1 MVPILPESRKEI
13 AQIIFSKDKEIL
25 RLEEEVRLLRQS
37 LFGSKS
43 EKMPAGDSPQLLL
56 FDMPES
62 VAEDEDEQVAEVAI
76 PAHTRQKRGRKPLP
90 DNLPRVEVV
99 HDIPEEEK
107 VCACGCNLSCIG
119 EERSEK
125 LDFIPA
131 KVQVV
136 VHIRLKYACKGCE
149 GLEDKGES
157 VKISP
162 VPAQIIPKGLATAS
176 LLAHVL
182 VGKFC
187 DALPFYRQEK
197 QFSRL
202 GIDIPHQTMCNW
214 AMKAAHACE
223 DIMSLL
229 HDEVRGGP
237 LINADETTV
246 QVLKEPGRSA
256 QTKSYMWVF
265 RGGSPDKPVVVYQY
279 HPSRSAEVAK
289 VFLRDYKGVVQ
300 TDGYAGYNFLDRWED
315 VLHVACWA
323 HVRRKFYEAKKA
335 SANKKPGSADKAL
348 AMIGRLYQLER
359 QAKMAGLDAED
370 LKKMR
375 QQKGKP
381 IVNDMGKWLEKR
393 QSQIPPK
400 SLLGKAINYSLNQWP
415 RLIGYLE
422 NGFAGIDNNMAENA
436 IRPFVIGRK
445 NWLFS
450 GTPKGARSSAALYSL
465 IETAK
470 ACDLEPY
477 AYLRYLFEKLPT
489 TPRAARKE
497 LLPSA
502 LTAADLILPN
512 VVSGV

>member
-1 MVPILPESRKEI
+1 MGKKNDRVSSEKKRKIWQPRVLAWQRSSLSQREYCQRHHLSSRQFSYWKNILASEPAASDVPHKFVPVPVQPAPEPSALQGNE
-13 AQIIFSKDKEIL
+13 AGL
-25 RLEEEVRLLRQS
+25 TVRLANGIGIEL
-37 LFGSKS
+37 
-43 EKMPAGDSPQLLL
+43 
-56 FDMPES
+56 
-62 VAEDEDEQVAEVAI
+62 AI
-76 PAHTRQKRGRKPLP
+76 
-90 DNLPRVEVV
+90 
-99 HDIPEEEK
+99 
-107 VCACGCNLSCIG
+107 S
-119 EERSEK
+119 
-125 LDFIPA
+125 A

-149 GLEDKGES
+149 GLEDKGKS
-157 VKISP
+157 VKLSP
-162 VPAQIIPKGLATAS
+162 VPAQIIPKGLATAG

-202 GIDIPHQTMCNW
+202 GIDIPRQTMCNW

-246 QVLKEPGRSA
+246 QVLNEPGRSA

-335 SANKKPGSADKAL
+335 SASKKPGSADKAL

-465 IETAK
+465 IESAK